1 MGVQSVWAR
10 SLYGRAV
17 EGRANGMGT
26 QLVWARNWYGH
37 AIGMGMQLVWACNWY
52 GHANGMGMQLVWACN
67 LYGTQ
72 LAGMQL
78 AQTHTRQSLSIRY
91 NWLTVGGRNGDELD
105 AFRHQVDSITN
116 R

>member
-78 AQTHTRQSLSIRY
+78 AQTRTEHWRQ
-91 NWLTVGGRNGDELD
+91 LTQID
-105 AFRHQVDSITN
+105 AIYASFTKIGAILCDIGAN
-116 R
+116 